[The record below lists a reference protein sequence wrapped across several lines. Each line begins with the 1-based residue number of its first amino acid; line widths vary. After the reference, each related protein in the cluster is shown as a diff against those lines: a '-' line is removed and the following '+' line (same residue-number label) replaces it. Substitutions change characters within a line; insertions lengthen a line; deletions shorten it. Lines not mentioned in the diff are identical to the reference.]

1 MNILH
6 TVELYHPSVGGAQ
19 EVVKQ
24 ISEQLVRR
32 GHTVTVA
39 TKKLPGRQED
49 PINGVVI
56 KEFDITGNTVYGF
69 SGETSRYQQFLID
82 GQFDIMMNYAAQQWA
97 MDLALPILDK
107 IPYAKIM
114 IPCGFSKLY
123 DPSFTEY
130 YAKMPEYMYKYNRLV
145 FHAQKYRDIN
155 FAHKHGLKNITII
168 PNGASQEE
176 FSTSDS
182 TFRNR
187 YGIPENIPL
196 LLTVSNHNIL
206 KGHRYCTEVFQQAR
220 IGPSV
225 LVIIGGMKRRGGCLT
240 DCFRRSSWV
249 KVTTFGK
256 KRVILLDP
264 PRQDVVAAFHAA
276 DIFIFCS
283 RLEYSPLVL
292 YEALASKTP
301 FVSSDCGNAGEIA
314 RWTGGGVVI
323 PSTPSPDG
331 LASIPTGLMANE
343 IEKLIKD
350 SSSRQHFA
358 EVGHEAWINQFTW
371 EKLAAQYEKLYQSE
385 IDKGLTLQAG

>member
-24 ISEQLVRR
+24 ISEKLVRR

-39 TKKLPGRQED
+39 TKKLPERQEN
-49 PINGVVI
+49 PMNGVVI
-56 KEFDITGNTVYGF
+56 KEFDITGNTVYGYN
-69 SGETSRYQQFLID
+69 GETSRYQQFLLD

-123 DPSFTEY
+123 DPSFSAY
-130 YAKMPEYMYKYNRLV
+130 YAKMPEYMNKYNRLV

-155 FAHKHGLKNITII
+155 FAHKHDLENITII

-176 FSTSDS
+176 FSASDL
-182 TFRNR
+182 TFRDR
-187 YGIPENIPL
+187 YGIPEDIPL
-196 LLTVSNHNIL
+196 LLNVSNHTQL
-206 KGHRYCTEVFQQAR
+206 KGHRYCIEAFQQAR

-225 LVIIGGMKRRGGCLT
+225 LVILGGMKRRGGCLT
-240 DCFRRSSWV
+240 DCSRRSSWV
-249 KVTTFGK
+249 KVTSLGK
-256 KRVILLDP
+256 KRVMLLDL
-264 PRQDVVAAFHAA
+264 PRKDVIAAFHAA
-276 DIFIFCS
+276 DLFIFCS

-292 YEALASKTP
+292 YESLASKTP
-301 FVSSDCGNAGEIA
+301 FISSDCGNAGEIA
-314 RWTGGGVVI
+314 RWTGGGIVI

-331 LASIPTGLMANE
+331 LVSIKSEQMATE

-350 SSSRQHFA
+350 PSRIQHFA
-358 EVGHEAWINQFTW
+358 EVGHNAWMNRFTW
-371 EKLAAQYEKLYQSE
+371 ENITIQYERQYLSE
-385 IDKGLTLQAG
+385 IHK